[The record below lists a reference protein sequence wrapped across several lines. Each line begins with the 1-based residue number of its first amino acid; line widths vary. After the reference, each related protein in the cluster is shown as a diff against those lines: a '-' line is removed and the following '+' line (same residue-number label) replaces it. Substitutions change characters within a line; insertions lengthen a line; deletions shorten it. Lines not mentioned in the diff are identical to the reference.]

1 MLMRKLGAL
10 LLGVFVLLLSVKSNI
25 GMHFCH
31 GTLVEASI
39 NESLS
44 SCCTKTT
51 HANQPTLNKQ
61 CCEIAHFTAEL
72 TETVLTGNDV
82 EFHDCPSLI
91 LEDSFVFHFIKT
103 VPELQTFDFE
113 SPPEPSHISLH
124 ILFEQYLI

>member
-1 MLMRKLGAL
+1 MRSLGAL

-31 GTLVEASI
+31 GTLVETSI

-44 SCCTKTT
+44 SCCTKGT
-51 HANQPTLNKQ
+51 HSEQPTLNKQ

-72 TETVLTGNDV
+72 TDTVLAGNDI
-82 EFHDCPSLI
+82 EFQDCPSLI

-103 VPELQTFDFE
+103 VPQLQTFIFE